1 MIEKRHSPQTM
12 AFYRK
17 LILPEEDKAE
27 PTPPRCGFRWFRS
40 DNVVCLEHYVRVD
53 KSSPAPHQKAS

>member
-1 MIEKRHSPQTM
+1 MVEKRHSSHAE

-17 LILPEEDKAE
+17 QILPEEDKAE

-40 DNVVCLEHYVRVD
+40 KNIVCLEHYR
-53 KSSPAPHQKAS
+53 KSETKPAPQQKVS

>member
-1 MIEKRHSPQTM
+1 MMIEKKHSPSTE

-17 LILPEEDKAE
+17 WTLPEEDKAE

-40 DNVVCLEHYVRVD
+40 KNILCIEHYRVAYEPTPQ
-53 KSSPAPHQKAS
+53 SKAS